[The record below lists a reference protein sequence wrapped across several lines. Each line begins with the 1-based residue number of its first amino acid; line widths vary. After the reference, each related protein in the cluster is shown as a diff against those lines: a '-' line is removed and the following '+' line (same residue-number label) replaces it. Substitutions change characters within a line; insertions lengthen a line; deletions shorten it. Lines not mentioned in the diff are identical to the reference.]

1 MEVIVILINCKLG
14 SWIFMCFRTQQSDQ
28 TRFNLPGE
36 ICPYCIALLNDFG
49 SASEGLDLTWSK
61 LLPGRYKHPTLSCF
75 ILGCTCV
82 GARYNGLKVVLDD

>member
-1 MEVIVILINCKLG
+1 MRAVQTTIRKL
-14 SWIFMCFRTQQSDQ
+14 

-36 ICPYCIALLNDFG
+36 ICPYLLIHLG

-82 GARYNGLKVVLDD
+82 GARYNGLKVVLLHLDDLIVENLKSR